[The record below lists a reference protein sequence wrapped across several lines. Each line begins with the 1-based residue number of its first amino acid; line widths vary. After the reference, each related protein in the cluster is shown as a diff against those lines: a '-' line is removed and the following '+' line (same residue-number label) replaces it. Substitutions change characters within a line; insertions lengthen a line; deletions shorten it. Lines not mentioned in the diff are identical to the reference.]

1 MKDVYSRKTTIKVV
15 GFLTE
20 DENGNKYIE
29 VYENKDEPPTIV
41 MLDELINDM
50 IGKQISIN
58 SEEDNF

>member
-1 MKDVYSRKTTIKVV
+1 MKDIYSRKTTIKVV

-20 DENGNKYIE
+20 DENGTRYIE

-41 MLDELINDM
+41 MLDDLIEDM
-50 IGKQISIN
+50 IGKQVQIG

>member
-20 DENGNKYIE
+20 DENGTRYIE

-41 MLDELINDM
+41 MLDDLIEDM
-50 IGKQISIN
+50 IGKQVQIG